1 MCSCVCFWYEIIQ
14 GAEGIHIQPGFQTE
28 RKVKRQAAYLFLHLL
43 PPHFQ
48 KSRLYSI
55 VFACTYCQL
64 PKDMSNPDSLV
75 CLDSSHPNSW
85 ILSASWNSAD
95 PCLGLLAKNTHPQE
109 LELFPDWS
117 MHINHSLQLTLIDV
131 VIQCCNCPCCYP
143 PPAHIYA
150 YLEVARPHLLNFLLV
165 LQNGNE
171 TSLAIQDD
179 SCSGHGQ
186 TFCSH
191 H

>member
-85 ILSASWNSAD
+85 ILSASWNQS
-95 PCLGLLAKNTHPQE
+95 E
-109 LELFPDWS
+109 LCWS
-117 MHINHSLQLTLIDV
+117 LPWTPGKEHSPTRARALPWLVHAHQPLPPIDFNRCSYTVLQLPMLLPTSST
-131 VIQCCNCPCCYP
+131 
-143 PPAHIYA
+143 HI
-150 YLEVARPHLLNFLLV
+150 RIF
-165 LQNGNE
+165 G
-171 TSLAIQDD
+171 
-179 SCSGHGQ
+179 SG
-186 TFCSH
+186 
-191 H
+191 